1 MQKIVLTQDVAN
13 VGSAGEIVEVR
24 PGYARNYLIPQN
36 LAIPATKGALKQ
48 AELIKATATRRRAKD
63 LATAQ
68 GLANAISAV
77 SLTFQRRVGENGRL
91 YGSVTSAEIAEEIS
105 KQIGQEID
113 RRKVVLDEAIKNLG
127 DFDVTVNVLQDIN
140 ATVKVTVEGENGEK
154 ASDYAQAEGEE
165 YPVDQPMAD
174 Y

>member
-1 MQKIVLTQDVAN
+1 MQKIVLKQDVAN

-48 AELIKATATRRRAKD
+48 AELIKATAARRRAKD

-68 GLANAISAV
+68 GVANAISAIHL
-77 SLTFQRRVGENGRL
+77 SFQRRVGEQGRL
-91 YGSVTSAEIAEEIS
+91 YGSVTSTEIAEALS
-105 KQIGQEID
+105 AKLGQEVE
-113 RRKVVLDEAIKNLG
+113 RRKIVLEEAIKTLG
-127 DFDVTVNVLQDIN
+127 DFDVTVNVLHDVN
-140 ATVKVTVEGENGEK
+140 ATVKVTVVGENGET
-154 ASDYAQAEGEE
+154 AADFAQPDY
-165 YPVDQPMAD
+165 PDDQPMAD